1 MALEP
6 AKYGKVV
13 GRFVAIV
20 ADGPDE
26 DEYASGG
33 FPDVMPMKG
42 TVTFTPYV
50 SKVLVAEAQPA
61 PATAFPIPITVP
73 LDENGYLSWNGKP
86 GVFLLCP
93 SEATN
98 PPEFTYRVRF
108 NFEHDGRKVST
119 DEFPIE
125 LVEYVPGPD
134 PEDPDAGS
142 TAVDLTL
149 VSPVYPSAGQPI
161 VRGIKGDTID
171 RIELSGDGGA
181 FVFYIDRSTGV
192 VAETVVIPALGE
204 LNDAVGAAEAARDAA
219 ATSASAAAG
228 SATSASN
235 AASAASGSA
244 SDAATDRAAA
254 QSAASSASGSAT
266 AAADS
271 ASAAAGSAS
280 TANSHRS
287 AAQTA
292 RNAAEGFRDN
302 AASSATAAAGSA
314 SNAAGSATTA
324 SNAASTATTQ
334 ANRAESE
341 ADRAEQAANDAAA
354 GVVPDGAITDPKV
367 APNAEIAQSKIA
379 GLVDDLAGKSPTG
392 HTHGIGDVSGLQT
405 ALNGKSATGHT
416 HAIGDVSGLQ
426 TALNGKAPSS
436 HTHTPT
442 QIDGSTP
449 TGRSVLT
456 ASNAGTARD
465 TIGAAAA
472 DMLPELVTSLPASPV
487 MGKLYCLPE
496 E

>member
-13 GRFVAIV
+13 GRLVAIV

-26 DEYASGG
+26 DEYPTGG
-33 FPDVMPMKG
+33 FPDVVPMRG

-50 SKVLVAEAQPA
+50 SKVLVAEAIPS
-61 PATAFPIPITVP
+61 PATAFPVPITVP
-73 LDENGYLSWNGKP
+73 LDDNGYLTWNGKP

-98 PPEFTYRVRF
+98 PPDFTYRVRF
-108 NFEHDGRKVST
+108 NLEHDGRKVST

-134 PEDPDAGS
+134 PLNPDAGS

-161 VRGIKGDTID
+161 VRGIKGDTIE
-171 RIELSGDGGA
+171 RIELSADGGA
-181 FVFYIDRSTGV
+181 FVFYIERSTGV
-192 VAETVVIPALGE
+192 VPETVEIPALGE
-204 LNDAVGAAEAARDAA
+204 LNDAVGEAEAARDAA
-219 ATSASAAAG
+219 ATSAGSAAG
-228 SATSASN
+228 SATTATT
-235 AASAASGSA
+235 AAAAAAGSA

-254 QSAASSASGSAT
+254 ATSASNASGSAT

-292 RNAAEGFRDN
+292 RNDAEGFRND
-302 AASSATAAAGSA
+302 ASSSATAAAGSA
-314 SNAAGSATTA
+314 SDAAGSASTA
-324 SNAASTATTQ
+324 TNAASTATTQ

-341 ADRAEQAANDAAA
+341 ADRAEQAADDAAM
-354 GVVPDGAITDPKV
+354 GVVPDGAINDTKV
-367 APNAEIAQSKIA
+367 APNAGIAQSKIA

-392 HTHGIGDVSGLQT
+392 HTHTIANVSGLQT
-405 ALNGKSATGHT
+405 ALDGKSPTGHT

-426 TALNGKAPSS
+426 TALNGKAPTS

-442 QIDGSTP
+442 QIDGSTA

-456 ASNAGTARD
+456 ATNEAAGRD
-465 TIGAAAA
+465 ALGAAAA
-472 DMLPELVTSLPASPV
+472 NMLPELVSSLPASPV
-487 MGKLYCLPE
+487 TGKLYCLPE
-496 E
+496 G

>member
-26 DEYASGG
+26 DEYVSGG
-33 FPDVMPMKG
+33 FPDVVPMRG

-50 SKVLVAEAQPA
+50 SKVLVAEAMPK
-61 PATAFPIPITVP
+61 PATAFPMPITVP
-73 LDENGYLSWNGKP
+73 LDDNGYLTWNGKP

-125 LVEYVPGPD
+125 LVEYEPGPD
-134 PEDPDAGS
+134 LENPDEGS

-161 VRGIKGDTID
+161 VRGIKGDTIET
-171 RIELSGDGGA
+171 ITLSTDGGA
-181 FVFYIDRSTGV
+181 FVFHIRRSTGV
-192 VAETVVIPALGE
+192 VPETVDIPALGE
-204 LNDAVGAAEAARDAA
+204 LNVAVDAAESARDAA
-219 ATSASAAAG
+219 AASASSAAG
-228 SATSASN
+228 SATTATN

-244 SDAATDRAAA
+244 SSAATDRAAA
-254 QSAASSASGSAT
+254 ATSASNASGSAT

-271 ASAAAGSAS
+271 ASAAAASAS

-302 AASSATAAAGSA
+302 ASSSATAAAGSA
-314 SNAAGSATTA
+314 SAAATSATNAAGS
-324 SNAASTATTQ
+324 ASTATTQ
-334 ANRAESE
+334 ANRSKTE

-354 GVVPDGAITDPKV
+354 GVVPDGAINDSKV
-367 APNAEIAQSKIA
+367 APNAGIAQSKIA

-456 ASNAGTARD
+456 AANAGAGRD
-465 TIGAAAA
+465 AIGAAAA
-472 DMLPELVTSLPASPV
+472 DMLPELVSSLPATPV
-487 MGKLYCLPE
+487 TGKLYCLPE
-496 E
+496 G